1 MSQVQSVLES
11 LEKLGDKRTLEG
23 MPRYGILVDKA
34 YGVPMAAMQKLAK
47 SIGKDHKLA
56 QELWDTGWYDAR
68 IVACYVDEPEKV
80 TAAQMDRWRRDFDN
94 WGICDTVCFVLF
106 DRTPHAF
113 RKVEQWAKLKDEY
126 GKRAAFALL
135 ACLALHDKKST
146 NEPFLR
152 CIPLI
157 EEALSDKRNFVK
169 KGVDWALKA
178 MAHRNPQLK
187 AAIAGLKRPKA
198 SKKRGDS

>member
-1 MSQVQSVLES
+1 MSQVQAVLAS
-11 LEKLGDKRTLEG
+11 LEKLADKRTLEG
-23 MPRYGILVDKA
+23 MPRYGILVEKA

-68 IVACYVDEPEKV
+68 IVACYVDEPERV

-113 RKVEQWAKLKDEY
+113 RKVEQWAKLKD
-126 GKRAAFALL
+126 
-135 ACLALHDKKST
+135 
-146 NEPFLR
+146 
-152 CIPLI
+152 
-157 EEALSDKRNFVK
+157 
-169 KGVDWALKA
+169 
-178 MAHRNPQLK
+178 
-187 AAIAGLKRPKA
+187 
-198 SKKRGDS
+198 